1 MTFSVPVVLVS
12 GIPSVRETPFRVVE
26 VVTAAQVIQ
35 RKGALADGV
44 HLAIV
49 DPGLT
54 PGDEDII
61 SALYLR
67 NAGKTAVVGNPELV
81 PGDLIEPIHA
91 YMATCR
97 STATPVRTEV
107 LLMEDAMPLYGD
119 IHRIVE
125 AFERQMI

>member
-1 MTFSVPVVLVS
+1 MS
-12 GIPSVRETPFRVVE
+12 GIASLRETPFRVVE

-54 PGDEDII
+54 PSDDDIF
-61 SALYLR
+61 SALHLR

-81 PGDLIEPIHA
+81 PGDLLEPIHA
-91 YMATCR
+91 YMAACR
-97 STATPVRTEV
+97 STATPVQTEV
-107 LLMEDAMPLYGD
+107 LLMEDATPLYD
-119 IHRIVE
+119 IHRIVK